1 MEKVI
6 APSVLVREAADVI
19 GPFWQQVV
27 VVGAAALQIVLA
39 ESIGGNVHVA
49 ATSDLDLV
57 IVTPTRDV
65 DLAVE
70 TEQAEGVIVALEDA
84 GLSQSAE
91 THEQGFTWVRGD
103 LKIQLMRPFHPFPA
117 ARVAP
122 LPINTVASELREE
135 VHRDVVA
142 FADDPGVP
150 RLQSVSAAALV
161 ALKEAAF
168 GRIRPDNQPVERD
181 YHDVYLV
188 VRDKPDDLERS
199 YRPASFHVRS
209 RVDRALATLA
219 DGGEATQAA
228 ARQETLITGRGNA
241 RETAENVRRTAVFFQ
256 RRLAAARP

>member
-6 APSVLVREAADVI
+6 APSALVAEAADVI
-19 GPFWQQVV
+19 APFWKQVV

-39 ESIGGNVHVA
+39 DSIDGDVQVT
-49 ATSDLDLV
+49 ATHDFDLV

-65 DLAVE
+65 DLAVDARE
-70 TEQAEGVIVALEDA
+70 AEGVIVALEDA

-91 THEQGFTWVRGD
+91 AHERGFTWVRGD
-103 LKIQLMRPFHPFPA
+103 LKIQLMRPYHPFPT

-122 LPINTVASELREE
+122 LPTNTVSSELREE
-135 VHRDVVA
+135 AHRDVIA
-142 FADDPGVP
+142 FVDEPAIP
-150 RLQSVSAAALV
+150 RLQSASAAALV

-168 GRIRPDNQPVERD
+168 GRTRPDNQPVERD

-188 VRDKPDDLERS
+188 ARDRPDDLERS
-199 YRPASFHVRS
+199 YGTASYHVRR

-219 DGGEATQAA
+219 EGGEATQAA

-241 RETAENVRRTAVFFQ
+241 LETAENIRRTAVFFQ
-256 RRLAAARP
+256 RRLAAEQ

>member
-6 APSVLVREAADVI
+6 DPSALVREAADVI

-39 ESIGGNVHVA
+39 DSIGRDVRA
-49 ATSDLDLV
+49 IPTRDLGLV
-57 IVTPTRDV
+57 VTPTRDV

-91 THEQGFTWVRGD
+91 AHEQGFTWVRGD
-103 LKIQLMRPFHPFPA
+103 LKIQLMRPFHPFPE
-117 ARVAP
+117 ARVAS
-122 LPINTVASELREE
+122 LPINTVSSELREE
-135 VHRDVVA
+135 AHRDVIA
-142 FADDPGVP
+142 FAEEPGIP
-150 RLQSVSAAALV
+150 RLQSASAAALV

-168 GRIRPDNQPVERD
+168 GRTRPDNQPVERD

-188 VRDKPDDLERS
+188 VRDRPADLELS
-199 YRPASFHVRS
+199 YRPASYHVRS

-219 DGGEATQAA
+219 EGGEATQAA
-228 ARQETLITGRGNA
+228 ARQETLITGRGNT
-241 RETAENVRRTAVFFQ
+241 REAAENIRRTAVFFQ
-256 RRLAAARP
+256 RRLVAEQ